1 MLEGLMAL
9 CALPGISGHEGPVRA
24 YLKEALSPLGLEV
37 FTDPMGNLYAH
48 RPGPGPRVMVAAHM
62 DEVGMVVRGHRE
74 DGTLAYAAA
83 GIDCRVMPGKRVWV
97 GLGPHAL
104 PGVIGCK
111 AIHLQTDEE
120 FKKRIPH
127 EALYLDI
134 GAGSREEAMAKAP
147 VGAPVWFQSAPM
159 VLGDLVCSKALDLS
173 LIHISEP
180 TRRS

>member
-83 GIDCRVMPGKRVWV
+83 GIV
-97 GLGPHAL
+97 GGPRPPCPARGHR
-104 PGVIGCK
+104 
-111 AIHLQTDEE
+111 LQGH
-120 FKKRIPH
+120 PP
-127 EALYLDI
+127 AN
-134 GAGSREEAMAKAP
+134 
-147 VGAPVWFQSAPM
+147 
-159 VLGDLVCSKALDLS
+159 
-173 LIHISEP
+173 
-180 TRRS
+180 RRGIQNAHPP

>member
-83 GIDCRVMPGKRVWV
+83 GIDCRVC
-97 GLGPHAL
+97 LLYTSDA
-104 PGVIGCK
+104 
-111 AIHLQTDEE
+111 ADE
-120 FKKRIPH
+120 
-127 EALYLDI
+127 
-134 GAGSREEAMAKAP
+134 
-147 VGAPVWFQSAPM
+147 
-159 VLGDLVCSKALDLS
+159 
-173 LIHISEP
+173 
-180 TRRS
+180 

>member
-48 RPGPGPRVMVAAHM
+48 RPGPGPPGHGGGPTWT
-62 DEVGMVVRGHRE
+62 EVGSRWCGAHPGRTAPWPMPPP
-74 DGTLAYAAA
+74 

-120 FKKRIPH
+120 FKTRIPMRRC
-127 EALYLDI
+127 I
-134 GAGSREEAMAKAP
+134 
-147 VGAPVWFQSAPM
+147 WTSAPAA
-159 VLGDLVCSKALDLS
+159 GRK
-173 LIHISEP
+173 P
-180 TRRS
+180 WPRPR